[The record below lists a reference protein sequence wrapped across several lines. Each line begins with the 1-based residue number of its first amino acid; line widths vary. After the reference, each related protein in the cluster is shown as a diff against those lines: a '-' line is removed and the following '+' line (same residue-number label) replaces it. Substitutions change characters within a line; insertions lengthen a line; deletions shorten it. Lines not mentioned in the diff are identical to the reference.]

1 MPVFLDIPGDRVET
15 VPFPIAGWIASHSDT
30 PAISV
35 RVQGLPIPF
44 ALNDR
49 PDVRQ
54 ALPLFPTVSGVN
66 ALAQLGGTLPD
77 EAVIVELECDGEVAA
92 RSCRIVPA
100 GPDGR
105 VDSKMQDNLR
115 SRTRAWCLM
124 RLRCPTCGAAKDRLV
139 HGLHTIECK
148 GCGTAYPQDTAALN
162 MISARARIAA
172 GVVETDN
179 VSSNPYTPDA
189 LALIMA
195 ATARG
200 GWVLDCGA
208 GSRPERL
215 PGVVNVE
222 IANYRS
228 SDVLA
233 VGEALPFADNSFDAV
248 LSLAVLEHVRDPF
261 ACARELVRVL
271 RPGGELL
278 ADVPFLQPLHGYP
291 DHYYNMTQAGL
302 RNLFAGLG
310 EVLDCRVPL
319 HGHPIFGVQWLLGA
333 YLAGLPTGARAELA
347 SMTVAEVAALRPH
360 DFLARPAAALMPQ
373 DAQGIVACLN
383 TLRFRK

>member
-1 MPVFLDIPGDRVET
+1 MPVFLDFPGDQVDS
-15 VPFPIAGWIASHSDT
+15 VPFSVAGWIASHSDT
-30 PAISV
+30 PAISLRV
-35 RVQGLPIPF
+35 RGLPVPF
-44 ALNDR
+44 SLVDR

-66 ALAQLGGTLPD
+66 AVAHLSGTLPD
-77 EAVIVELECDGEVAA
+77 EPVVVELECDGEIAA
-92 RSCRIVPA
+92 RACRIVA
-100 GPDGR
+100 GRDLRPDPKQQE
-105 VDSKMQDNLR
+105 DLR
-115 SRTRAWCLM
+115 SRARAWCLT
-124 RLRCPTCGAAKDRLV
+124 RLRCPTCAAGRDRLA
-139 HGLHTIECK
+139 HGLRVIECR
-148 GCGTAYPQDTAALN
+148 GCGTAYPQDGAALN
-162 MISARARIAA
+162 MISARAGIAS

-189 LALIMA
+189 LSLIGA

-200 GWVLDCGA
+200 GWALDCGA
-208 GSRPERL
+208 GSRPERI

-222 IANYRS
+222 IADYPS

-261 ACARELVRVL
+261 ACAREMVRVL
-271 RPGGELL
+271 KPGGELL

-291 DHYYNMTQAGL
+291 NHYYNMTQAGL

-310 EVLDCRVPL
+310 EVLDCRVPP

-333 YLAGLPTGARAELA
+333 YLGGLPIIARDELA

-360 DFLARPAAALMPQ
+360 DFLGRPAAALMPPE
-373 DAQGIVACLN
+373 AQSIVGCLN
-383 TLRFRK
+383 TLHFRK